1 MPQKET
7 GRRIAITSGELR
19 TVTGTGA
26 GRMQRKIM
34 KIQREINREYEA
46 EFFPDAFDCTVGDF
60 IRQRERLRLPVLQF
74 KRCFIC
80 GKRLRMDRKPI
91 VISVSGK
98 GNRFACDACY
108 KKYEGGKTGEK
119 AEL

>member
-1 MPQKET
+1 
-7 GRRIAITSGELR
+7 
-19 TVTGTGA
+19 
-26 GRMQRKIM
+26 MQRKIM

-46 EFFPDAFDCTVGDF
+46 EFFLDAFDCTVGDF

-108 KKYEGGKTGEK
+108 KKYKGGKAGEK